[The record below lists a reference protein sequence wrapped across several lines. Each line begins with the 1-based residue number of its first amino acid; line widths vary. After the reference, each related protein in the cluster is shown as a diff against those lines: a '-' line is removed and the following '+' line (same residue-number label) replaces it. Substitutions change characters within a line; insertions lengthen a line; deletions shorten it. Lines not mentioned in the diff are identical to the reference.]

1 MEYVYEDE
9 PKESQEIEITIDST
23 LEKQIKNAASITPW
37 IKKLLPNERS
47 LYEKGLIYNVTHEGS
62 SALWLEAPSSLNLP
76 EGKTC
81 VYRPMGDIEMLYLV
95 QNKILPITQPYQA
108 IIEGQ
113 VGREYATKYLTGKK
127 WTDTHPSTVVEF
139 VVPVAFFLKLKE
151 KQCKIEDGCISVGL
165 GNKAGNCIGLFNEE
179 MKKGNITFRIVKVK
193 RMKK

>member
-1 MEYVYEDE
+1 MEYVSEEEIE
-9 PKESQEIEITIDST
+9 PKAEIEFIIDST
-23 LEKQIKNAASITPW
+23 LEKQIKNAVPLTPW
-37 IKKLLPNERS
+37 IKKLLAHERS
-47 LYEKGLIYNVTHEGS
+47 LYEKGLLYNVTHEGS

-81 VYRPMGDIEMLYLV
+81 VYRPMGDTEILYLV
-95 QNKILPITQPYQA
+95 QNKVLPTTQPYQA

-113 VGREYATKYLTGKK
+113 VGREYAAKYLTGKK

-139 VVPVAFFLKLKE
+139 IVPVSLFLKMKE

-165 GNKAGNCIGLFNEE
+165 GNKAGNCIGLFNQE
-179 MKKGNITFRIVKVK
+179 MKNGSITFKIVKVK